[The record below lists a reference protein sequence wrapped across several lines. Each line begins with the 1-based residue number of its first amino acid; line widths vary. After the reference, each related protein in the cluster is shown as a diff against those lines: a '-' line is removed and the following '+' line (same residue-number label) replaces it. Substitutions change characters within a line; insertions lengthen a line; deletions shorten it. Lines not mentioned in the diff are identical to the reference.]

1 MPLGRNGLLR
11 ANVMKHMPVYRSF
24 LASLLCLVILPAV
37 TPAQQVASAA
47 AAESSPTAQ
56 QPRFVG
62 EVKEVLAPVTV
73 TDKDGNLVNGLQPYQ
88 FHLTD
93 NGKDQDIH
101 VDISFEPISMVVA
114 VQANAGVEA
123 ILPQVRK
130 IPELL
135 SQFIVGEQGKAAIV
149 AFDHRIQV
157 LQPFTSDSTKIDE
170 AVKKIHAGS
179 FTSRMVDAL
188 GESIRLLSHEP
199 KNRRRVV
206 LLISE
211 TRDLGSEGKKRE
223 VIFSAEINNVE
234 VYAVD
239 MSRFVDVL
247 SGKQK
252 APRPDPMITTAR
264 QGTLPANVPAT
275 PTTVAQTFGQNGGR
289 AEFLPLFKEI
299 LKDVKDIFVDNP
311 VELMTKG
318 TGGKEYSFYSQHGLE
333 SALSDIGR
341 ELHSQYMITYTPNN
355 GNEAGFHEIEV
366 GVGVSGVRGIK
377 ARTRPGYWVAAK
389 Y

>member
-1 MPLGRNGLLR
+1 MPET
-11 ANVMKHMPVYRSF
+11 RSV
-24 LASLLCLVILPAV
+24 LASLLCLVILPTV
-37 TPAQQVASAA
+37 TPAQQVPADAA
-47 AAESSPTAQ
+47 GENPPTQ
-56 QPRFVG
+56 QPRFIG
-62 EVKEVLAPVTV
+62 EVKEVIAPVTV
-73 TDKDGNLVNGLQPYQ
+73 TDHDGNLVNGLQAYQ

-93 NGKDQDIH
+93 NGKEQDIH
-101 VDISFEPISMVVA
+101 VDVSYQPISLVVA
-114 VQANAGVEA
+114 IQANQGVDA

-135 SQFIVGEQGKAAIV
+135 SQLIMGDQGRAAV
-149 AFDHRIQV
+149 LAFDHRLQL
-157 LQPFTSDSTKIDE
+157 LQPFTNDSTKIDE

-179 FTSRMVDAL
+179 YTSRLTDAI
-188 GESIRLLSHEP
+188 GESVRMLSHEA

-223 VIFSAEINNVE
+223 VLFSAEINNVE

-239 MSRFVDVL
+239 MSRFVDVI
-247 SGKQK
+247 SGKSQK
-252 APRPDPMITTAR
+252 PPRPDPMPTTGR
-264 QGTLPANVPAT
+264 QGVLPANVPAT

-299 LKDVKDIFVDNP
+299 LRDVKDIFVDNP
-311 VELMTKG
+311 VEVMTKG
-318 TGGKEYSFYSQHGLE
+318 TGGKEYGFLSQRGLE
-333 SALSDIGR
+333 TALSDIGR

-366 GVGVSGVRGIK
+366 GVAGVRGAK

-389 Y
+389 YQ

>member
-1 MPLGRNGLLR
+1 MLPPRNVLLR
-11 ANVMKHMPVYRSF
+11 ANVMIHMPVLRSF
-24 LASLLCLVILPAV
+24 LASLLCLAILPCV
-37 TPAQQVASAA
+37 TPAQQVPADNVSENQPA
-47 AAESSPTAQ
+47 AQ

-62 EVKEVLAPVTV
+62 GVNEVVTPVTV
-73 TDKDGNLVNGLQPYQ
+73 TDHDGNLVNGLQAYQ

-93 NGKDQDIH
+93 NNKEQDIH
-101 VDISFEPISMVVA
+101 VDVTYEPISLVVA
-114 VQANAGVEA
+114 IQANQGVDS

-135 SQFIVGEQGKAAIV
+135 SQLIIGDQGKAAIL
-149 AFDHRIQV
+149 AFDHRLQV
-157 LQPFTSDSTKIDE
+157 LQPFTNDSTKIDV

-179 FTSRMVDAL
+179 STSRLTDAI
-188 GESIRLLSHEP
+188 GESVRMLSHEP
-199 KNRRRVV
+199 KNRRRIV

-223 VIFSAEINNVE
+223 VLFSADINNVK

-239 MSRFVDVL
+239 MSRFVEVI
-247 SGKQK
+247 SGKSQK
-252 APRPDPMITTAR
+252 APRPDPMPPTAR

-275 PTTVAQTFGQNGGR
+275 PTTVAQTFGLGGGR
-289 AEFLPLFKEI
+289 AEFMPLFKEI
-299 LKDVKDIFVDNP
+299 LKDVRDVFVDNP
-311 VELMTKG
+311 IEVMTKG
-318 TGGKEYSFYSQHGLE
+318 TGGKEYSFVSQRGLE
-333 SALSDIGR
+333 TALSDIGR

-355 GNEAGFHEIEV
+355 ANEAGFHEIEV
-366 GVGVSGVRGIK
+366 TVSGVRGAK

>member
-1 MPLGRNGLLR
+1 MIYMPD
-11 ANVMKHMPVYRSF
+11 YRSL
-24 LASLLCLVILPAV
+24 LASALCLVVLPYV
-37 TPAQQVASAA
+37 TPAQQLP
-47 AAESSPTAQ
+47 AEATRDNPPAEQ
-56 QPRFVG
+56 QPRFTGGVN
-62 EVKEVLAPVTV
+62 EVVTPVTV
-73 TDKDGNLVNGLQPYQ
+73 TDHDGNLVNGLQAYQ

-101 VDISFEPISMVVA
+101 VDVSYEPISLVVA
-114 VQANAGVEA
+114 IQANQSVES

-135 SQFIVGEQGKAAIV
+135 SQFIIGDEGKAAV
-149 AFDHRIQV
+149 MAFDHRLTV
-157 LQPFTSDSTKIDE
+157 LQPFTNDSTKIDA

-179 FTSRMVDAL
+179 STSRLTDAV
-188 GESIRLLSHEP
+188 GESVRMLSHEP
-199 KNRRRVV
+199 KNRRRII

-223 VIFSAEINNVE
+223 VLFAADINNVK

-239 MSRFVDVL
+239 MSRFVEVL
-247 SGKQK
+247 SGKSQK
-252 APRPDPMITTAR
+252 PPRPDPMPATAR

-275 PTTVAQTFGQNGGR
+275 PTSVAQTFGQGGGR
-289 AEFLPLFKEI
+289 AEFIPLFKEI
-299 LKDVKDIFVDNP
+299 LKDVRDIFVDNP
-311 VELMTKG
+311 VEVMTRG
-318 TGGKEYSFYSQHGLE
+318 TGGKEYSFMSQRGLE
-333 SALSDIGR
+333 TALSDIGR

-355 GNEAGFHEIEV
+355 ANEAGFHEIEV
-366 GVGVSGVRGIK
+366 AVSGVRGAK

>member
-1 MPLGRNGLLR
+1 MI
-11 ANVMKHMPVYRSF
+11 HMPVFRSF
-24 LASLLCLVILPAV
+24 LASLLCLAILPTV
-37 TPAQQVASAA
+37 TPAQQVPPAASG
-47 AAESSPTAQ
+47 ENPPNAQ
-56 QPRFVG
+56 QPRFTG
-62 EVKEVLAPVTV
+62 EVKEVTAPVTV
-73 TDKDGNLVNGLQPYQ
+73 TDRDGNLVNGLQPYQ

-101 VDISFEPISMVVA
+101 VDVSYEPISLVLA

-135 SQFIVGEQGKAAIV
+135 SQFIVGDQGKAAIL
-149 AFDHRIQV
+149 AFDHRINV
-157 LQPFTSDSTKIDE
+157 LQPFTSDATKIDE

-179 FTSRMVDAL
+179 YTSRMVDAI
-188 GESIRLLSHEP
+188 GESVRLLSHEP
-199 KNRRRVV
+199 KDRRRVV

-223 VIFSAEINNVE
+223 VLFAADINNVK

-239 MSRFVDVL
+239 MSRFVEVL

-252 APRPDPMITTAR
+252 PPRPDPMPATAR

-275 PTTVAQTFGQNGGR
+275 PTSVAQTFGLGGGR

-318 TGGKEYSFYSQHGLE
+318 TGGKEYSFMSQRGLE
-333 SALSDIGR
+333 TALSDIGR
-341 ELHSQYMITYTPNN
+341 ELHSQYMVTYTPNN

-366 GVGVSGVRGIK
+366 SVSVSGIRGIK

-389 Y
+389 YQ

>member
-1 MPLGRNGLLR
+1 
-11 ANVMKHMPVYRSF
+11 
-24 LASLLCLVILPAV
+24 V
-37 TPAQQVASAA
+37 TPAQQLP
-47 AAESSPTAQ
+47 AEATRDNPPAEQ
-56 QPRFVG
+56 QPRFTGGVN
-62 EVKEVLAPVTV
+62 EVVTPVTV
-73 TDKDGNLVNGLQPYQ
+73 TDHDGNLVNGLQAYQ

-101 VDISFEPISMVVA
+101 VDVSYEPISLVVA
-114 VQANAGVEA
+114 IQANQSVES

-135 SQFIVGEQGKAAIV
+135 SQFIIGDEGKAAV
-149 AFDHRIQV
+149 MAFDHRLTV
-157 LQPFTSDSTKIDE
+157 LQPFTNDSTKIDA

-179 FTSRMVDAL
+179 STSRLTDAV
-188 GESIRLLSHEP
+188 GESVRMLSHEP
-199 KNRRRVV
+199 KNRRRII

-223 VIFSAEINNVE
+223 VLFAADINNVK

-239 MSRFVDVL
+239 MSRFVEVL
-247 SGKQK
+247 SGKSQK
-252 APRPDPMITTAR
+252 PPRPDPMPATAR

-275 PTTVAQTFGQNGGR
+275 PTSVAQTFGQGGGR
-289 AEFLPLFKEI
+289 AEFIPLFKEI
-299 LKDVKDIFVDNP
+299 LKDVRDIFVDNP
-311 VELMTKG
+311 VEVMTRG
-318 TGGKEYSFYSQHGLE
+318 TGGKEYSFMSQRGLE
-333 SALSDIGR
+333 TALSDIGR

-355 GNEAGFHEIEV
+355 ANEAGFHEIEV
-366 GVGVSGVRGIK
+366 AVSGVRGAK